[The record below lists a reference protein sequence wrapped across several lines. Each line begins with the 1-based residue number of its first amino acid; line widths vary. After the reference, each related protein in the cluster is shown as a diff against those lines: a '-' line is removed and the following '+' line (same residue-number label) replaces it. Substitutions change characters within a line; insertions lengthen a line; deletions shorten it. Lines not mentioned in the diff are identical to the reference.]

1 MKRMVSEVKSE
12 KLTQELKDL
21 ETRGDDELKDRWHS
35 LYRTKPPQK
44 IHRSLLIAA
53 VAHRMQEN
61 ALGALKSS
69 VRRNLMQAANK
80 PAIPRSSPRCPSLRP
95 RAGTVLMRDWGG
107 ITHQARVLEDGIL
120 FRSKRYKSLSE
131 VARVITG
138 SRWSG
143 PLFFGLRSAAKG
155 QNHGTR

>member
-1 MKRMVSEVKSE
+1 MRRMVSDIKSE
-12 KLTQELKDL
+12 KLAQELKDL
-21 ETRGDDELKDRWHS
+21 ETRGDDELKNRWHS
-35 LYRTKPPQK
+35 LYGTKPPQK

-69 VRRNLMQAANK
+69 VRRHLTQAADN
-80 PAIPRSSPRCPSLRP
+80 PATTRHSPHYPNLRP
-95 RAGTVLMRDWGG
+95 RAGTVLVRDWGG
-107 ITHQARVLEDGIL
+107 VTHQAKVLEDGIL

-143 PLFFGLRSAAKG
+143 PLFFGLKSTRE
-155 QNHGTR
+155 QNHGSS

>member
-1 MKRMVSEVKSE
+1 MKRMLSDVKSE
-12 KLTQELKDL
+12 KLLQELKDL

-69 VRRNLMQAANK
+69 VRRHLMQAPSN
-80 PAIPRSSPRCPSLRP
+80 PATARPSPRYPSPRP
-95 RAGTVLMRDWGG
+95 RAGTVLMRDW
-107 ITHQARVLEDGIL
+107 
-120 FRSKRYKSLSE
+120 
-131 VARVITG
+131 
-138 SRWSG
+138 
-143 PLFFGLRSAAKG
+143 
-155 QNHGTR
+155 